1 MAQDS
6 MGHGPWNNRPP
17 PSIDGPQSPPTATNS
32 FSWGSNSPLK
42 KIWWSNRP
50 RRDTGHTLLG
60 VRSPHARPQVRRCVR
75 STRGDSA
82 PHHLAAY
89 ITHPSNRRHG
99 PLLPAP
105 RLPPR
110 SGSGSC
116 WGSPFCREPR
126 EKLVERDGRGELRP
140 AAPVRRCHL
149 HRLPLPLPGTR
160 LEALPLPP
168 HCPPALPPMAP
179 WFSFLLRVR
188 VRLTLCS
195 VFPLC
200 YRT

>member
-126 EKLVERDGRGELRP
+126 EKLVERWPGRAASRGP
-140 AAPVRRCHL
+140 CSAAPSPPPSPPASRY
-149 HRLPLPLPGTR
+149 
-160 LEALPLPP
+160 EAGGSSP
-168 HCPPALPPMAP
+168 PPALPPMAP